1 MYREK
6 LKCNAIEEPT
16 KRWTRTRNESH
27 THTRAL
33 THTHTL
39 GIEYL
44 IWNWKLRSENT
55 RRPLRSHAQIKDNR
69 FGDAPRLLGNCTRN
83 RPCPFHPPFLPQP
96 FHSLCRFHMNLA
108 SKPKIICQIARWFH
122 LLNGNGIDP
131 EGSLS
136 RWNPSEYCPWMTCF
150 FLNFTSIELIWY
162 DSYWYDYYCYFWNCT
177 GITGKVSSLKTALK
191 WHWNCSESIPVIET
205 VFHPV
210 TGFWIGLNQFSFI
223 NQTREGWGGEMMSS
237 IAPPSLI

>member
-1 MYREK
+1 M
-6 LKCNAIEEPT
+6 
-16 KRWTRTRNESH
+16 SH
-27 THTRAL
+27 THTHARL
-33 THTHTL
+33 HTHTHTL

-150 FLNFTSIELIWY
+150 FFKFYINRIDMIHIDMIIIAIFGTAPELLGKSPLWKLLWI
-162 DSYWYDYYCYFWNCT
+162 DPCNWNC
-177 GITGKVSSLKTALK
+177 VSSCDRIL
-191 WHWNCSESIPVIET
+191 N
-205 VFHPV
+205 
-210 TGFWIGLNQFSFI
+210 WIKPIFI
-223 NQTREGWGGEMMSS
+223 H
-237 IAPPSLI
+237 

>member
-1 MYREK
+1 MQR
-6 LKCNAIEEPT
+6 NWGADEEM
-16 KRWTRTRNESH
+16 NEDAKWVTH
-27 THTRAL
+27 THTRAY

-150 FLNFTSIELIWY
+150 FFNFTSIELIWFILIWLLLLFLELHRN
-162 DSYWYDYYCYFWNCT
+162 YWE
-177 GITGKVSSLKTALK
+177 SLLFE
-191 WHWNCSESIPVIET
+191 NCSEMALKLL
-205 VFHPV
+205 
-210 TGFWIGLNQFSFI
+210 WIDPCNWNCVSSCDRILNWIKPIFI
-223 NQTREGWGGEMMSS
+223 H
-237 IAPPSLI
+237 